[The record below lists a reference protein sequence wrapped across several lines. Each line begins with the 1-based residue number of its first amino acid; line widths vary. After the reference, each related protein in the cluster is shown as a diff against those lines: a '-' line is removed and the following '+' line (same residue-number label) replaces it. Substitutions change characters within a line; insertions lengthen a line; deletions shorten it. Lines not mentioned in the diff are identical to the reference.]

1 MLAPNQCSM
10 FVQSLHDASN
20 AACTNV
26 LRRLL
31 SSGATAADS
40 TIVNDVLAIP
50 GCPALSQQLVENC
63 GDALSIDAVS

>member
-20 AACTNV
+20 AACTNA

-31 SSGATAADS
+31 SSGATADS
-40 TIVNDVLAIP
+40 MIANDVLAIP

-63 GDALSIDAVS
+63 GDAFSINVVS